1 VRPPSEQLPGL
12 ITVLL
17 PKEMATSGSGFSFP
31 IPEQVLDSAQVS
43 SPMRVKLQNGSDLPH
58 WLRYEHQSKAII
70 ATAVPEGAFPLQ
82 ISVTVGSVVSTIV
95 ISEKGQ

>member
-1 VRPPSEQLPGL
+1 
-12 ITVLL
+12 
-17 PKEMATSGSGFSFP
+17 
-31 IPEQVLDSAQVS
+31 
-43 SPMRVKLQNGSDLPH
+43 MRVKLQNGSDLPH